1 MCGFAGIVGSDDEQ
15 LVSRM
20 LSQLQHRG
28 PDDSGIERFDGLK
41 DLSSAVLGFQRLSI
55 IDLSS
60 AGRQPMTNEDGSV
73 WVVFNGEIYNF
84 AETRMELES
93 LGHVFRSRTDT
104 EVVVHA
110 YEEWGAACVERFNGM
125 FAFAVLDRKRGR
137 VLLVRDRLGIKPLY
151 YAHSNGRFLFASEA
165 KALLESPDLARR
177 MDLQALDEY
186 LTLGYVPGRRTMFEK
201 IFRLEPGH
209 LLTYDGKTLNVE
221 QYWSIPAHTASR
233 DNESDLT
240 LQFHDLLVD
249 AVRLQLIS
257 DVPLG
262 AFLSGG
268 LDSSAVVAIMAR
280 ELGIERLKTFCVGY
294 ENRESR
300 HDERSHAESLSRW
313 LGTSHQSVVCTEH
326 DAVAGLPELVWHLD
340 EPIAEDVMPAYLRLC
355 RAAREDVTV
364 VLTGEGSDEFG
375 YGYRYY
381 GLERFR
387 RRARFIP
394 SALRGVILAAISRF
408 APSGGLKGRAA
419 NYCLSGSEVDAF
431 LTWWTLFRPDQKR
444 SLYGNAISSRMDG
457 RGLAA
462 QMESLVS
469 HRTERGVDLVAWL
482 EARQRLV
489 DYVLLRSDRL
499 SMAVGL
505 EARVPFL
512 DHRVVEF
519 MSQVTPE
526 SKMHGWTGK
535 MLLRRAVADLL
546 PPENAE
552 RRKKP
557 FGAPVGEWLASAV
570 PAYLSDSRL
579 VADGVLSQPGVQAVI
594 DCRVKDPRRYDE
606 QAWALVM
613 LEVWYRV
620 FIRQDLTVDRDLMP
634 RNAGLAPIFDSAR
647 N

>member
-1 MCGFAGIVGSDDEQ
+1 MCGFAGIIGSDDER
-15 LVSRM
+15 LMARM
-20 LSQLQHRG
+20 LARLQHRG
-28 PDDSGIERFDGLK
+28 PDDSWIERFNPAKNLGA
-41 DLSSAVLGFQRLSI
+41 SVLGFQRLSI

-60 AGRQPMTNEDGSV
+60 AGRQPMTNEDSSV
-73 WVVFNGEIYNF
+73 WVVFNGEVYNF
-84 AETRMELES
+84 LEVRAELER
-93 LGHVFRSRTDT
+93 LGHVFRSHTDT
-104 EVVVHA
+104 EVIIHG
-110 YEEWGAACVERFNGM
+110 YEEWGADCVKRFNGM
-125 FAFAVLDRKRGR
+125 FAFAVLDLRLGR

-151 YAHSNGRFLFASEA
+151 YTHVKGQLLFASEA
-165 KALLESPDLARR
+165 KSLLESPNVPRR
-177 MDLQALDEY
+177 MDLKSLDQY
-186 LTLGYVPGRRTMFEK
+186 LTLGYVPGSRTMFEN
-201 IFRLEPGH
+201 IYRLEPGH
-209 LLTYDGKTLNVE
+209 SLMFDGKTLKIE
-221 QYWSIPAHTASR
+221 QYWSIPEHSAPRGSQA
-233 DNESDLT
+233 DLVEE
-240 LQFHDLLVD
+240 FHDLLTD

-300 HDERSHAESLSRW
+300 HDERAHAESLSRW
-313 LGTSHQSVVCTEH
+313 LGTSHRSTVCTKN
-326 DAVAGLPELVWHLD
+326 DAVDGLPALVWHLD

-387 RRARFIP
+387 RRLRFAP
-394 SALRGVILAAISRF
+394 SALRSPLRAAVNRF
-408 APSGGLKGRAA
+408 SPAGELKGRAL
-419 NYCLSGSEVDAF
+419 NYCLCDNETEAF
-431 LTWWTLFRPDQKR
+431 LGWWTLVSPGQRQNLF
-444 SLYGNAISSRMDG
+444 GNAISSRMEPT
-457 RGLAA
+457 GLRE
-462 QMESLVS
+462 QMQSLTE
-469 HRTERGVDLVAWL
+469 HRSERGVDLVAWL

-519 MSQVTPE
+519 MSQVPATA
-526 SKMHGWTGK
+526 KMDGWTGK
-535 MLLRRAVADLL
+535 VLLRRAVAKLL
-546 PPENAE
+546 PPENAQ

-557 FGAPVGEWLASAV
+557 FGAPVGEWLAAAV
-570 PAYLSDSRL
+570 PAYLADSRL
-579 VADGVLSQPGVQAVI
+579 VADGVLAQAGVQEII
-594 DCRVKDPRRYDE
+594 DCRHSDPRRYDE
-606 QAWALVM
+606 QAWAIIM

-620 FIRQDLTVDRDLMP
+620 FIRQDLPV
-634 RNAGLAPIFDSAR
+634 NAESLVAA
-647 N
+647 

>member
-1 MCGFAGIVGSDDEQ
+1 MCGFAGIIGSDDEQ
-15 LVSRM
+15 LMARM
-20 LSQLQHRG
+20 LSRLQHRG
-28 PDDSGIERFDGLK
+28 PDDSGIERFSPLEGLGP
-41 DLSSAVLGFQRLSI
+41 VMLGFQRLSI
-55 IDLSS
+55 IDVSS
-60 AGRQPMTNEDGSV
+60 AGHQPMANEDGSV
-73 WVVFNGEIYNF
+73 WVVFNGEVYNF
-84 AETRMELES
+84 AETRVELES

-110 YEEWGAACVERFNGM
+110 YEQWGAACVERFNGM
-125 FAFAVLDRKRGR
+125 FAFAVLDRTRGS

-151 YAHSNGRFLFASEA
+151 YTHSNGRFLFASEA
-165 KALLESPDLARR
+165 KALLESPDVARR

-201 IFRLEPGH
+201 ILRLEPGH
-209 LLTYDGKTLNVE
+209 LLSYDGRTLKVE
-221 QYWSIPAHTASR
+221 QYWSIPAHTVSSE
-233 DNESDLT
+233 NESDLV

-300 HDERSHAESLSRW
+300 HDERSHAETLSRW

-326 DAVAGLPELVWHLD
+326 DAVEGLPALVWHLD
-340 EPIAEDVMPAYLRLC
+340 EPIAEEIMPAYLRLC
-355 RAAREDVTV
+355 RAAREEVTV
-364 VLTGEGSDEFG
+364 VLTGDGSDEFG

-381 GLERFR
+381 ALERFR
-387 RRARFIP
+387 RRAW
-394 SALRGVILAAISRF
+394 F
-408 APSGGLKGRAA
+408 APSVIRGAVRAVVNRFWPAGDLKGRAI
-419 NYCLSGSEVDAF
+419 NYCLCESEVDAF
-431 LTWWTLFRPDQKR
+431 LTWWTLFRQDQKQN
-444 SLYGNAISSRMDG
+444 LYGDAVSSRMEDA
-457 RGLAA
+457 GLRD
-462 QMESLVS
+462 QMEVLGK

-489 DYVLLRSDRL
+489 DFGLQRSDRL

-519 MSQVTPE
+519 MSRVPPAA
-526 SKMHGWTGK
+526 KMHGWTGK

-546 PPENAE
+546 PPENAR

-557 FGAPVGEWLASAV
+557 FGAPVGEWLAAAV
-570 PAYLSDSRL
+570 PVYLSDSRL
-579 VADGVLSQPGVQAVI
+579 VADGVLAQPGIQEVI
-594 DCRVKDPRRYDE
+594 DCRFTDPRRYDE

-620 FIRQDLTVDRDLMP
+620 FIRQDLAVDTDQMP
-634 RNAGLAPIFDSAR
+634 QNAAMASNSVIP
-647 N
+647 

>member
-1 MCGFAGIVGSDDEQ
+1 MCGFAGIIGSDDKR
-15 LVSRM
+15 LMTRM
-20 LSQLQHRG
+20 LSRLQHRG
-28 PDDSGIERFDGLK
+28 PDDSGIERFSPLG
-41 DLSSAVLGFQRLSI
+41 DLGPAVLGFQRLSI

-60 AGRQPMTNEDGSV
+60 AGRQPMANEDESV

-84 AETRMELES
+84 LEIRVELET

-110 YEEWGAACVERFNGM
+110 YEQWGAACVERFNGM
-125 FAFAVLDRKRGR
+125 FAFAVLDRTRGR

-151 YAHSNGRFLFASEA
+151 YTLTNGRFLFASEA
-165 KALLESPDLARR
+165 KALLESPDVARR

-186 LTLGYVPGRRTMFEK
+186 LTLGYVPGERTMFEK

-209 LLTYDGKTLNVE
+209 LLFYDGRTANAE
-221 QYWSIPAHTASR
+221 PYWSIPAHSVSAE
-233 DNESDLT
+233 NESDLG

-268 LDSSAVVAIMAR
+268 LDSSAIVAIMAR

-300 HDERSHAESLSRW
+300 HDERAHAASLASW
-313 LGTSHQSVVCTEH
+313 LGTSHHGVVCTKH
-326 DAVAGLPELVWHLD
+326 DAVETLPELVWHLD
-340 EPIAEDVMPAYLRLC
+340 EPIAEDVMPAYLQLC
-355 RAAREDVTV
+355 RAAREEVTV

-381 GLERFR
+381 ALDRIR
-387 RRARFIP
+387 RRARFVP
-394 SALRGVILAAISRF
+394 SAIRGVVRAALNRF
-408 APSGGLKGRAA
+408 SPSGELKGRAI
-419 NYCLSGSEVDAF
+419 NYCLCESEVDAF
-431 LTWWTLFRPDQKR
+431 LSWWTLFRQDQKR
-444 SLYGNAISSRMDG
+444 KLYGDAVSSRMVSS
-457 RGLAA
+457 GLCG
-462 QMESLVS
+462 QMESLVQ

-505 EARVPFL
+505 ESRVPFL

-519 MSQVTPE
+519 MSRVSPAA
-526 SKMHGWTGK
+526 KMDGWTGK

-546 PPENAE
+546 PAENAG

-570 PAYLSDSRL
+570 PAYLTDSKL
-579 VADGVLSQPGVQAVI
+579 VADGVLAQSGIQGVI
-594 DCRVKDPRRYDE
+594 NCRFTDSRRYNE

-620 FIRQDLTVDRDLMP
+620 FIRQDLEVQTDRP
-634 RNAGLAPIFDSAR
+634 PQNAVIASNRFFL
-647 N
+647 

>member
-1 MCGFAGIVGSDDEQ
+1 MAK
-15 LVSRM
+15 M
-20 LSQLQHRG
+20 LLLLQHRG
-28 PDDSGIERFDGLK
+28 PDDSGIERFSPSGALGP
-41 DLSSAVLGFQRLSI
+41 AVLGFQRLSI

-60 AGRQPMTNEDGSV
+60 AGRQPMANEDGSV

-84 AETRMELES
+84 AKIRVELES

-110 YEEWGAACVERFNGM
+110 YEQWGAACVERFNGM
-125 FAFAVLDRKRGR
+125 FAFAILDRIFDR

-151 YAHSNGRFLFASEA
+151 YSLSNGRLLFASEA

-177 MDLQALDEY
+177 MDLHALDEY
-186 LTLGYVPGRRTMFEK
+186 LTLGYVPGGRTMFEK
-201 IFRLEPGH
+201 ILRLEPGH
-209 LLTYDGKTLNVE
+209 LLSYDGRTMEVE
-221 QYWSIPAHTASR
+221 EYWSIPAHSVSS
-233 DNESDLT
+233 DNESDLV

-294 ENRESR
+294 ENRASR
-300 HDERSHAESLSRW
+300 HDERSHAEALSNW
-313 LGTSHQSVVCTEH
+313 LGTSHQSVVCTMH
-326 DAVAGLPELVWHLD
+326 DAVEGLPALVWHLD

-355 RAAREDVTV
+355 RAAREEVTV

-381 GLERFR
+381 ALERFR
-387 RRARFIP
+387 SRA
-394 SALRGVILAAISRF
+394 RF
-408 APSGGLKGRAA
+408 APSAIRGSVRAALNRLSPSGNLKGRAID
-419 NYCLSGSEVDAF
+419 YCLCESEVDAF
-431 LTWWTLFRPDQKR
+431 LTWWTVFRQDHKQN
-444 SLYGNAISSRMDG
+444 LYGDAISARMVESG
-457 RGLAA
+457 LRG
-462 QMESLVS
+462 QMESLAQ

-505 EARVPFL
+505 ESRVPFL

-519 MSQVTPE
+519 MSRVSPNA
-526 SKMHGWTGK
+526 KMHGWTGK
-535 MLLRRAVADLL
+535 MLLRSAVADIL
-546 PPENAE
+546 PRENAR

-570 PAYLSDSRL
+570 PVYLTDSRL
-579 VADGVLSQPGVQAVI
+579 VADGVLAQPGIQEVI
-594 DCRVKDPRRYDE
+594 DCRFTDPRRYDE

-620 FIRQDLTVDRDLMP
+620 FIRQDLDIDTNGMSQ
-634 RNAGLAPIFDSAR
+634 NTTGASAR
-647 N
+647 LIS